1 MTLDET
7 LKNIKPSIYITIVVN
22 NKFTLFN
29 CIKGKMIGKDHMEY
43 IRGFENIEVVRFVK
57 TIKYSY
63 NSIILYVQS
72 QTLEERCLQLENMW
86 YNQNNTFMNKREVLI
101 W

>member
-1 MTLDET
+1 
-7 LKNIKPSIYITIVVN
+7 
-22 NKFTLFN
+22 
-29 CIKGKMIGKDHMEY
+29 MEY